1 MAMDEGK
8 RLSRRAFLAA
18 AGGTLVSIG
27 LPGLFVKVLDG
38 ENQAVA
44 AELRP
49 DGRPR
54 LPPGQQLVSM
64 LADMGG
70 RPGKATL
77 SDWRL
82 KIHGEV
88 ERPLALDFDDLL
100 RLSQAQITCDVHCV
114 TGWTFLD
121 SHWGGVRLKTILD
134 LVGPRPGARFVIF
147 EAAAGYTS
155 NIPLSEAVK
164 ENVILARSFAG
175 APLPQAHGAPIRA
188 LVPDRY
194 FYKSAK
200 WLEGIKVT
208 GRDEPGFWE
217 TRGYSNSAD
226 PWKQERYN
234 SPLQPVQEPGVS

>member
-1 MAMDEGK
+1 MDERK
-8 RLSRRAFLAA
+8 KLSRRAFLAA

-27 LPGLFVKVLDG
+27 LPGLFVKVLDV

-44 AELRP
+44 AELRA

-70 RPGKATL
+70 RPGKATI
-77 SDWRL
+77 SDWKLR
-82 KIHGEV
+82 IHGEL
-88 ERPLALDFDDLL
+88 ERPLTLDFQELL
-100 RLSQAQITCDVHCV
+100 RLPQVEITCDVHCV
-114 TGWTFLD
+114 TGWTLLD
-121 SHWGGVRLKTILD
+121 SRWSGVRVKTILD
-134 LVGPRPGARFVIF
+134 LVRAKPSARVVIF

-155 NIPLSEAVK
+155 NIPASEALK
-164 ENVILARSFAG
+164 ENVILAHTFAG
-175 APLPQAHGAPIRA
+175 APLPQAYGAPVRA

-208 GRDEPGFWE
+208 VRDEPGYWE

-226 PWKQERYN
+226 PWKQERYDSLLN
-234 SPLQPVQEPGVS
+234 PLEEPVVS

>member
-1 MAMDEGK
+1 MDEGK
-8 RLSRRAFLAA
+8 KLSRRAFLAA

-27 LPGLFVKVLDG
+27 LPGLFVKVLDA

-70 RPGKATL
+70 SPGKATV
-77 SDWRL
+77 SDWKL
-82 KIHGEV
+82 NIHGEV
-88 ERPLALDFDDLL
+88 ERPLILDFQDLL

-114 TGWTFLD
+114 TGWTLLD
-121 SHWGGVRLKTILD
+121 SRWSGVRLKTILD
-134 LVGPRPGARFVIF
+134 LVGLRPGARFVTF

-164 ENVILARSFAG
+164 ENVILARSFTG
-175 APLPQAHGAPIRA
+175 APLPQAHGAPVRA

-208 GRDEPGFWE
+208 VRDEPGYWE

-226 PWKQERYN
+226 PWKQERYD
-234 SPLQPVQEPGVS
+234 SLLHPLEEPAVS